1 MQERASKA
9 DDPAPRDTQRIRS
22 TEPTTMRFLSLIR
35 VNENTGQVPSEQLM
49 TDMGKLLEEMTKSG
63 ALVDTAGLRPTKEG
77 SRLRLRGGKISVTDG
92 PFTETKEVIGGYAI
106 FKADT
111 LAEANELTRR
121 FLEIHGTE
129 WDVECEVRQLEEPD
143 FGK

>member
-1 MQERASKA
+1 
-9 DDPAPRDTQRIRS
+9 
-22 TEPTTMRFLSLIR
+22 MRFLSLIR
-35 VNENTGQVPSEQLM
+35 VNENTGQVPSERLM
-49 TDMGKLLEEMTKSG
+49 TEMGKLLDEMTKSG
-63 ALVDTAGLRPTKEG
+63 ALVDTAGLRPTREG

-106 FKADT
+106 FKADS
-111 LAEANELTRR
+111 LAEANEHTRR

-129 WDVECEVRQLEEPD
+129 WDIECEVRQLEEPD